1 MILVFNGVMGIKIR
15 QQWDERK
22 VEYKELF
29 KKFGWEGKK
38 REILIG
44 KCKIKGGCYFFNC
57 CFFVLFYRY
66 LCLRMFKG

>member
-1 MILVFNGVMGIKIR
+1 MTLAFNGVMGTKTR

-38 REILIG
+38 REILTG

-57 CFFVLFYRY
+57 CFSALLYRY

>member
-38 REILIG
+38 RE
-44 KCKIKGGCYFFNC
+44 KF
-57 CFFVLFYRY
+57 
-66 LCLRMFKG
+66 